1 MSREASRT
9 VSRRNLFRALLGR
22 DIPAGHAQC
31 APESDRHAAGDAAY
45 AAGDFP
51 AAVAAYRASVRGD
64 LSNPTARARLGCALY
79 ATGRHIQA
87 RVEFEH
93 VLRLEGANLSLAR
106 MGLGSRRQ
114 IEDWIR
120 QGRIT
125 VNGAV
130 AQLGHQV
137 SNLVPAA
144 RAQHGVHGGYLA
156 LEGRARP
163 LDEAAR
169 GDEQLAG
176 PLPGAQFAQCG
187 D

>member
-22 DIPAGHAQC
+22 DIPAGHAQR

-106 MGLGSRRQ
+106 MGLGLTLLALDKTDRAAAVLAAFDDPARPELTAAAREAAAGLTSGGVDDPAALRGELER
-114 IEDWIR
+114 
-120 QGRIT
+120 
-125 VNGAV
+125 V
-130 AQLGHQV
+130 AQ
-137 SNLVPAA
+137 AT
-144 RAQHGVHGGYLA
+144 A
-156 LEGRARP
+156 L
-163 LDEAAR
+163 
-169 GDEQLAG
+169 
-176 PLPGAQFAQCG
+176 LPDFSTT
-187 D
+187 